1 MGIYKFDTSTHP
13 ITRSEWDDGVWDTEQ
28 LSRNEVLTA
37 NDDGTFTL
45 VKTYADLVKTVVY
58 APTTDATDDPSWY
71 SKSSESYTLPN
82 GTVVAAPGEE
92 EDNDGIEDD
101 QDGDGSNDDNL
112 NGTDGNDLEHG
123 GNGDDLLDGGAG
135 NDDLS
140 GDQGDDHLNGGAGV
154 DKLKGGVGF
163 DVLAGGDG
171 NDSLNG
177 EADDDVLEGGTGNDN
192 LSGGTGSDDLDGG
205 TDNDRL
211 DGGAGDDSLEG
222 GDGNDNLAGGDGADA
237 LHGGA
242 GNDVENGGG
251 GDDDFQAGDD
261 GGNDQFVGGA
271 GADRVDY
278 GLALAAVSIDLARG
292 QAKAVSADAGV
303 GIDRL
308 SAIEDATGSDHDDQL
323 TGSTGANAL
332 DGGAGNDVLTGGAG
346 KDLLRGGDGADVFR
360 FVSLRDSGLG
370 TLHDV
375 IADFA
380 SGDHIDLSLIDA
392 KAGFTRNDA
401 FTWLGGNSPTLANAN
416 GALWFKDGVLYAST
430 DADVAPEFEVA
441 LTGVTSLGADDVVL

>member
-45 VKTYADLVKTVVY
+45 VKTYADLVKAVVY

-71 SKSSESYTLPN
+71 SKSSESYTLPD

-211 DGGAGDDSLEG
+211 DGGAG
-222 GDGNDNLAGGDGADA
+222 
-237 LHGGA
+237 
-242 GNDVENGGG
+242 
-251 GDDDFQAGDD
+251 
-261 GGNDQFVGGA
+261 
-271 GADRVDY
+271 
-278 GLALAAVSIDLARG
+278 
-292 QAKAVSADAGV
+292 
-303 GIDRL
+303 
-308 SAIEDATGSDHDDQL
+308 
-323 TGSTGANAL
+323 
-332 DGGAGNDVLTGGAG
+332 

-430 DADVAPEFEVA
+430 DADVAPEFEVE